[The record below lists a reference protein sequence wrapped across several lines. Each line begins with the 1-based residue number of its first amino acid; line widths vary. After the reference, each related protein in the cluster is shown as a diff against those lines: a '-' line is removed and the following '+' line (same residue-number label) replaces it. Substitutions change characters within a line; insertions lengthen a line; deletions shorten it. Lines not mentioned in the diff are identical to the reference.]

1 MVQGP
6 PALSAGPVHS
16 AAVTAAVK
24 SPRVLFPIVGI
35 AGLLA
40 GIALARLVIFPPV
53 VVDAP
58 AADVAPAAVA
68 ARRSTQVSPADA
80 AAGSLLQQLSAGEA
94 KRLAEVL
101 AQVRREYVDEMPDSK
116 LLEAAMRGLLAGLD
130 PHSAYLDP
138 REYEELRRGAA
149 GNYPGIGIEVAA
161 DNGFIKVQRPLE
173 ESPAARAG
181 IRAGDLILRIDGEPV
196 GANVAAA
203 IDQMRGPAGSLV
215 KLTVRRAAGDELVD
229 VVLERARVEVH
240 SVSGARLDRR
250 YAYLRIAAFS
260 DTTPADFERTV
271 QRLRREQPDLRGVVI
286 DLRNNPGGVLEAA
299 VAVADA
305 MLEEGNIVVARGRAA
320 DARFRMDARP
330 GELLGGID
338 VAVLVNGASASAAEI
353 VAGALKDNGRAL
365 LVGRR
370 TYGKGSVQS
379 VIPLPDGYAIKLTTS
394 RYATPSGA
402 YINERGIAPDVAL
415 AGPDSAP
422 TDPSVDDEVR
432 AAMRELQRRAPRGD
446 RTAANKDK
454 DPRA

>member
-1 MVQGP
+1 
-6 PALSAGPVHS
+6 
-16 AAVTAAVK
+16 VTAAVK